1 MNFLEEFQY
10 MAQRYPERAAI
21 VDCNGERTTSYLE
34 LETLSRRIA
43 AKLLQSGEISGRAVL
58 VRMGRRME
66 YIAAEGIVHNMHSF
80 TQGAIRNRKG
90 GFSGY
95 SAAGTV

>member
-10 MAQRYPERAAI
+10 MAQRYSEKAAI

-43 AKLLQSGEISGRAVL
+43 AKLLQSGEISGRVVL
-58 VRMGRRME
+58 VCMGRRME

>member
-10 MAQRYPERAAI
+10 MAQRYSEKAAI
-21 VDCNGERTTSYLE
+21 VDYNGERTTSYLE

-43 AKLLQSGEISGRAVL
+43 AKLLQSGRVVL
-58 VRMGRRME
+58 VCMGRRME

-95 SAAGTV
+95 SAAGTD